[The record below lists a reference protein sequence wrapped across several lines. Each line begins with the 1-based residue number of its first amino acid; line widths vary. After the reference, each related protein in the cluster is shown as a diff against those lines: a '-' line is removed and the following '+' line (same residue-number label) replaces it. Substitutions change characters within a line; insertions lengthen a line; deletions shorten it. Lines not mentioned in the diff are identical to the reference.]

1 MFLLS
6 GLATASQI
14 SQIKVTSS
22 LMSELVAAIAATT
35 QDTQNNITLCL
46 ADWPY
51 HLYLS
56 AVSAS
61 QVQLEFRRL
70 FRDGFVAVYCMLGRS
85 LPPYTLGS
93 PALLCT
99 THALRRLGP

>member
-35 QDTQNNITLCL
+35 QDTQNNITLC
-46 ADWPY
+46 
-51 HLYLS
+51 
-56 AVSAS
+56 V
-61 QVQLEFRRL
+61 
-70 FRDGFVAVYCMLGRS
+70 LGRLAISS
-85 LPPYTLGS
+85 LS
-93 PALLCT
+93 ICRLCLT
-99 THALRRLGP
+99 SATRV